1 MDEDMAVALAV
12 QSTTAPPAVRME
24 RVGHR
29 YGTLETLRDVTFEV
43 DPGEALGIVGQSGC
57 GKSTLLSLIAGLEAP
72 SAGAVVAEPAAL
84 MPQKDLL
91 MPWRSAL
98 DNACIALQNRGLRRA
113 EARARAWTL
122 FAALGLERFAQAHTW
137 ELSGGI
143 RQRVAFVRT
152 LLAET
157 PVLLLDEPFGAL
169 DQITRGE
176 LQDWLCEALA
186 AEPRTL
192 VLVTHDVEEALVV
205 CDRVLALPPR
215 PGSVVHEE
223 PGRLARSSARLAEAR
238 GRLLEALR

>member
-1 MDEDMAVALAV
+1 MAMALAV
-12 QSTTAPPAVRME
+12 ESTTAPAVRMQ

-29 YGTLETLRDVTFEV
+29 YGALETLRDVTLQV
-43 DPGEALGIVGQSGC
+43 GPGEALGIVGQSGC

-72 SAGAVVAEPAAL
+72 STGSVVAQPAAL

-98 DNACIALQNRGLRRA
+98 DNACIALQNRGMRRS
-113 EARARAWTL
+113 EARARAWAL
-122 FAALGLERFAQAHTW
+122 FDALGLERFARAHTW

-169 DQITRGE
+169 DQITRSE

-186 AEPRTL
+186 SEPRTL

-205 CDRVLALPPR
+205 CDRVLALSPR
-215 PGSVVHEE
+215 PGTVVREE
-223 PGRLARSSARLAEAR
+223 PGRLRRSSARLAEAR
-238 GRLLEALR
+238 ARLLEALR

>member
-1 MDEDMAVALAV
+1 MDEDMAVVLAV
-12 QSTTAPPAVRME
+12 ESTTAPAVRMD

-29 YGTLETLRDVTFEV
+29 YGPLQTLREVTLQV

-72 SAGAVVAEPAAL
+72 AEGSVAAQPAAL

-98 DNACIALQNRGLRRA
+98 DNACIALQNRGIRRA
-113 EARARAWTL
+113 AARARAWAL
-122 FAALGLERFAQAHTW
+122 FDALGLERFAQAHTW

-186 AEPRTL
+186 AQPRTL

-205 CDRVLALPPR
+205 CDRVLALSPR
-215 PGSVVHEE
+215 PGTVVREE
-223 PGRLARSSARLAEAR
+223 PGRLPRSSARLAEAR
-238 GRLLEALR
+238 ARLLESLR